1 MSVFSYVTDL
11 LSSVM
16 ESLSD
21 AIILI
26 MLLFEEEE
34 ATPEE
39 RGKEKIKNTVSLEL
53 NKNPAQGRYLGE
65 QGVNAE
71 TSSRMYSTSAALLK
85 PSCTMDLRVAL
96 AHTWQQETEFSP

>member
-1 MSVFSYVTDL
+1 MHVQVLKGVYSRLLVLSFPSMSVFSYVTDL

-34 ATPEE
+34 ASPEVQMATLLL
-39 RGKEKIKNTVSLEL
+39 RLCS
-53 NKNPAQGRYLGE
+53 GR
-65 QGVNAE
+65 
-71 TSSRMYSTSAALLK
+71 
-85 PSCTMDLRVAL
+85 
-96 AHTWQQETEFSP
+96 